1 MNLLFVI
8 THIKKCTVLRTH
20 NNLQIITFFS
30 QLLLLKML
38 ALLCLENSELDVW
51 YSIASLSY
59 NILPAPFTIYL
70 TDNIISNF
78 WICMNF

>member
-38 ALLCLENSELDVW
+38 ALLCLENSELDV
-51 YSIASLSY
+51 
-59 NILPAPFTIYL
+59 
-70 TDNIISNF
+70 
-78 WICMNF
+78 